1 MPVEF
6 WSNLICLWPWMCLAF
21 WSAQTGS
28 NDTGFAWV
36 GGQLDLQLSTDTR
49 LLQADNPPIPKFV
62 IDAPAK
68 RFKEVRLVQSVKR
81 AIYGPGSPGTNVVY
95 YWYII
100 VCWMIHRLVFSWSA
114 VSMFRQSQTARPR
127 HFRGEIMNQ
136 HIQCFRP
143 KHKFDFIMTI
153 IVSLRYVPRATN

>member
-36 GGQLDLQLSTDTR
+36 GASWTCSIPQTPDCCRQTTHRSQSSWSMHLPSASRRCGWCSQWSVPSMVQGQML
-49 LLQADNPPIPKFV
+49 
-62 IDAPAK
+62 
-68 RFKEVRLVQSVKR
+68 
-81 AIYGPGSPGTNVVY
+81 
-95 YWYII
+95 YII
-100 VCWMIHRLVFSWSA
+100 LIYYCLLNDASFDFLMI
-114 VSMFRQSQTARPR
+114 RQSQTARPR

>member
-6 WSNLICLWPWMCLAF
+6 WSNLMCLWPWMCLAF

-81 AIYGPGSPGTNVVY
+81 AIYGPGTNVVY

-100 VCWMIHRLVFSWSA
+100 VCWMMHRSIFSWSGKA
-114 VSMFRQSQTARPR
+114 RQRDHGTFEEKSWISTSSVSAPNTNL
-127 HFRGEIMNQ
+127 I
-136 HIQCFRP
+136 
-143 KHKFDFIMTI
+143 KFDFIMTI
-153 IVSLRYVPRATN
+153 IVSLRYVPRAS